1 LPPVDIIGVRDVG
14 IVATLDPLILEW
26 AANNNRILI
35 TRDVSS
41 MTDAAKARLASGLR
55 MPGMLLILERASVR
69 EILESIEN
77 IAFYGLE
84 GEWEGRIL
92 FTGSPP

>member
-1 LPPVDIIGVRDVG
+1 MEIVSVHDVG
-14 IVATLDPLILEW
+14 LAATPDPLILEW
-26 AANNNRILI
+26 AANNGRVLI
-35 TRDVSS
+35 TRDMSS
-41 MTDAAKARLASGLR
+41 MTDFAKARVVAGLR
-55 MPGMLLILERASVR
+55 MPGLLLIQERASAR

-92 FTGSPP
+92 FNASAP